1 MTMGL
6 TGDEG
11 FKKNT
16 KKRTIRNKSFKD
28 DESSAIDNI
37 NPYAIKTQVP
47 VVNNKPLK
55 LKK

>member
-11 FKKNT
+11 FKKNN

-28 DESSAIDNI
+28 DEISAIDNI